1 MRIISFARSSFLLL
15 ASLSLLASLLLLAS
29 SAPVWAGNGTIKG
42 DDYPVVYE
50 VMDNKNGAA
59 GGKSCSMVLRDQSQT
74 KVAINVSRKG
84 VGACHVLD
92 SGKTYRG
99 RVNEKKNGVEL
110 VILIGTD
117 KARVEDWQIDGT
129 VDIKPQ

>member
-1 MRIISFARSSFLLL
+1 MRIIAFARS
-15 ASLSLLASLLLLAS
+15 SLLLLALFVLVVS
-29 SAPVWAGNGTIKG
+29 SAPIWAGNGTIKG

-50 VMDNKNGAA
+50 VMDYGKKGGAA
-59 GGKSCSMVLRDQSQT
+59 GDKSCSMVLRDQSQT

-99 RVNEKKNGVEL
+99 RVNQKKNELEL
-110 VILIGTD
+110 VVLIGTD

>member
-1 MRIISFARSSFLLL
+1 MRTVSFVL
-15 ASLSLLASLLLLAS
+15 ASFLLLAS
-29 SAPVWAGNGTIKG
+29 SAPLWAGNGTIKG

-50 VMDNKNGAA
+50 VMDNGKKGGA
-59 GGKSCSMVLRDQSQT
+59 GDKSCSMVLRDQSQT

-99 RVNEKKNGVEL
+99 RVNEKKNEIEL

-129 VDIKPQ
+129 VDIKAQ

>member
-1 MRIISFARSSFLLL
+1 MRIISLALSSFLLL
-15 ASLSLLASLLLLAS
+15 ALTASL
-29 SAPVWAGNGTIKG
+29 WAGNGTIKG

-50 VMDNKNGAA
+50 VMDNGKKGGA
-59 GGKSCSMVLRDQSQT
+59 GDKSCSMVLRDQSQT
-74 KVAINVSRKG
+74 KVAMNVSRKG

-99 RVNEKKNGVEL
+99 RVNQKKNEIEL
-110 VILIGTD
+110 VVLIGTD